1 MYEVINMAFDKGF
14 IFGTASAAY
23 QVEGA
28 YNEDG
33 KGLSIWDVFSRER
46 SACRPIANVEHGET
60 GDVAC
65 DHYHRYKEDVAILK
79 KLGIKNYRFSIS
91 WTRIFPDGTGKIN
104 PAGLKFYSDL
114 VDELLANGIEPYVTL
129 FHWDYPYELYKKG
142 GWLNDDSPE
151 WFLEYTKVVVDALS
165 DRVKN
170 WFTINE
176 PQCFI
181 GLGFWTGA
189 HAPFLKTSD
198 RDLIIMTRNV
208 MLAHGLAV
216 KYIRENAKTNPK
228 IGFAPIGP
236 VFVPENDTPEA
247 VEAAK
252 KRTFGLTELNMF
264 SVSWWSDPIT
274 LGKFPEEAYELFGD
288 KMDIFSEEDFKTIAQ
303 PLDFYASNI
312 YYNDFDKLVE
322 HMGYEQGAYIGS
334 PRTATG
340 WPITPDVMYWAPKF
354 LYERYGLPIIV
365 SENGMA
371 ALDWVALDGGV
382 HDPNRIDYMERYLNE
397 LEKASDEVPVIGYFY
412 WSILDNYEWS
422 CGYDM
427 RFGLVYV
434 DYRTQ
439 ERTIKDSG
447 YWYSD
452 YIKKKTND

>member
-33 KGLSIWDVFSRER
+33 KGLSIWDVFSREK
-46 SACRPIANVEHGET
+46 SACKPVANVEHGET

-142 GWLNDDSPE
+142 GWLNNDSPE

-189 HAPFLKTSD
+189 HAPFLKTSE

-216 KYIRENAKTNPK
+216 KYIRENAKTTPK

-252 KRTFGLTELNMF
+252 KRTFGLTKLNMF
-264 SVSWWSDPIT
+264 SVSWWSVILLYLEDSLKKPMNFSAIRW
-274 LGKFPEEAYELFGD
+274 
-288 KMDIFSEEDFKTIAQ
+288 IFSQKKISKQSHSRLIFMHLTYTIMI
-303 PLDFYASNI
+303 LISLLNI
-312 YYNDFDKLVE
+312 WVMNRGLTLE
-322 HMGYEQGAYIGS
+322 AREQLLA
-334 PRTATG
+334 
-340 WPITPDVMYWAPKF
+340 
-354 LYERYGLPIIV
+354 GL
-365 SENGMA
+365 
-371 ALDWVALDGGV
+371 
-382 HDPNRIDYMERYLNE
+382 
-397 LEKASDEVPVIGYFY
+397 
-412 WSILDNYEWS
+412 
-422 CGYDM
+422 
-427 RFGLVYV
+427 
-434 DYRTQ
+434 
-439 ERTIKDSG
+439 
-447 YWYSD
+447 
-452 YIKKKTND
+452 